1 MTNYTKYLTKTG
13 KLRLNFIGLGK
24 MGNTICNNLLDNID
38 YSLLGYDPYTTQDV
52 KIETTTNL
60 LDFTKEPSII
70 FSSLPNDTIVENIFI
85 NDSLAGNKASPLA
98 SLLKP
103 NSIHISLS
111 TISPK
116 LAKSLSKIHEE
127 YSSHFISAPIFAR
140 PDGLAKK
147 EAYIPITG
155 DITIVSLIKPI
166 LEKTSTK
173 VIYFGKEAEKANI
186 VKLCGNFLICSAIE
200 SMSEAFNLAESYDI
214 DRTEIHKMLSE
225 SIFDCLIYKGYGHR
239 VSNHDHKP
247 YENAHF
253 ALDLGHK
260 DMILTKDAAKD
271 ANIKMPVLDI
281 LDEKFKKAKK
291 KNFNKLDWSAI
302 SLI

>member
-60 LDFTKEPSII
+60 LDFTKKPSII
-70 FSSLPNDTIVENIFI
+70 FSSLPNDVIVEKIFI
-85 NDSLAGNKASPLA
+85 NGSSLA

-103 NSIHISLS
+103 NSIHVSLS

-116 LAKSLSKIHEE
+116 LAKSLSKIHEK
-127 YSSHFISAPIFAR
+127 YSCHFISAPIFAR

-147 EAYIPITG
+147 EAYIPIAG
-155 DITIVSLIKPI
+155 NPEIVSIIKPI
-166 LEKTSTK
+166 LEKISTK
-173 VIYFGKEAEKANI
+173 VIYFGKEPEKANV

-225 SIFDCLIYKGYGHR
+225 SIFDCLIYKGYGNR
-239 VSNHDHKP
+239 VSKHDHKP

-253 ALDLGHK
+253 SLDLGHK
-260 DMILTKDAAKD
+260 DMILTKNASKD
-271 ANIKMPVLDI
+271 TNIKMPVLDI
-281 LDEKFKKAKK
+281 LDNKFKKAKEK
-291 KNFNKLDWSAI
+291 KLNKLDWSAI

>member
-60 LDFTKEPSII
+60 LDFTKKPSII
-70 FSSLPNDTIVENIFI
+70 FSSLPNDVIVEKIFI
-85 NDSLAGNKASPLA
+85 NDSSLA

-103 NSIHISLS
+103 NSIHVSLS

-116 LAKSLSKIHEE
+116 LAKSLSKIHEK
-127 YSSHFISAPIFAR
+127 YSCHFISAPIFAR

-147 EAYIPITG
+147 EAYIPIAG
-155 DITIVSLIKPI
+155 NPEIVSIIKPI
-166 LEKTSTK
+166 LEKISTK
-173 VIYFGKEAEKANI
+173 VIYFGKEPEKANV

-225 SIFDCLIYKGYGHR
+225 SIFDCLIYKGYGNR
-239 VSNHDHKP
+239 VSKHDHKP

-253 ALDLGHK
+253 SLDLGHK
-260 DMILTKDAAKD
+260 DMILTKNASKD
-271 ANIKMPVLDI
+271 TNIKMPVLDI
-281 LDEKFKKAKK
+281 LDNKFKKAKEK
-291 KNFNKLDWSAI
+291 KLNKLDWSAI

>member
-1 MTNYTKYLTKTG
+1 MNNYTKYLTKTG
-13 KLRLNFIGLGK
+13 KLKLNFIGLGK
-24 MGNTICNNLLDNID
+24 MGNTICNNLLHNID

-52 KIETTTNL
+52 KIKTTTNL
-60 LDFTKEPSII
+60 LDFTKETSII
-70 FSSLPNDTIVENIFI
+70 FSSLPNDTIVEKIFI
-85 NDSLAGNKASPLA
+85 NESKNKTSPLA
-98 SLLKP
+98 NLLKP
-103 NSIHISLS
+103 DSIHISLS

-116 LAKSLSKIHEE
+116 LAKSLAKIHKE
-127 YSSHFISAPIFAR
+127 YSCHFISAPIFAR

-147 EAYIPITG
+147 EAYIPIAG
-155 DITIVSLIKPI
+155 NIDIVSLIKPI

-173 VIYFGKEAEKANI
+173 VIYFGKEPEKANV

-214 DRTEIHKMLSE
+214 DRNEVHKMLSD
-225 SIFDCLIYKGYGHR
+225 SIFNCLIYKGYGHR

-260 DMILTKDAAKD
+260 DMTLTKEASKETK
-271 ANIKMPVLDI
+271 IEMPVLDI
-281 LDEKFKKAKK
+281 LDKKFKIAKK

>member
-24 MGNTICNNLLDNID
+24 MGNTICNNLLDNTD

-70 FSSLPNDTIVENIFI
+70 FSSLPNDVIVEKIFI
-85 NDSLAGNKASPLA
+85 KNSLAGGSPLA
-98 SLLKP
+98 NLLKP
-103 NSIHISLS
+103 NSIHVSLS

-116 LAKSLSKIHEE
+116 LAKSLSKIHYEH
-127 YSSHFISAPIFAR
+127 SSHFISAPIFAR

-147 EAYIPITG
+147 EAYIPIAG
-155 DITIVSLIKPI
+155 DMNIISLIKPI
-166 LEKTSTK
+166 LQKTSTK
-173 VIYFGKEAEKANI
+173 VIYFGKEAEKANV

-200 SMSEAFNLAESYDI
+200 SMSEAFNLVESYDI
-214 DRTEIHKMLSE
+214 DRTEVHKMLSE

-260 DMILTKDAAKD
+260 DMILTKNASKET
-271 ANIKMPVLDI
+271 NIEMPVLDI